1 MEQVSGYVENGEEY
15 ITSGIANLYENIWV
29 IEKFNSNAAH
39 IPVRPVSDSI
49 NLHIFDSINNN
60 HIDVV
65 DYYPYLYKT
74 LSLALTE
81 PIPVSNYQWMST
93 NGSNIIYDPHYKFAC
108 EYRFNLMDR
117 PTLIKPFGKIE
128 TKYTW
133 NGIYPATKTIGNQT
147 WTYTYKPHVGLE
159 TVTDPRGI
167 ITYYNYDSAGRLIE
181 EYQLVNA
188 QKRVINVYQYHVK
201 TE

>member
-1 MEQVSGYVENGEEY
+1 M
-15 ITSGIANLYENIWV
+15 
-29 IEKFNSNAAH
+29 
-39 IPVRPVSDSI
+39 
-49 NLHIFDSINNN
+49 
-60 HIDVV
+60 DVV

-74 LSLALTE
+74 MTLSLTA
-81 PIPVSNYQWMST
+81 PIPASEFQWMST

-108 EYRFNLMDR
+108 EYRFNFMDR

-147 WTYTYKPHVGLE
+147 WTYTHIPHVGVNSI
-159 TVTDPRGI
+159 TNPRGI
-167 ITYYNYDSAGRLIE
+167 TTYYDYDSNGRLIK
-181 EYQLVNA
+181 EYQIVNGKEQILNA
-188 QKRVINVYQYHVK
+188 YLYHIK